1 MSVDLGKS
9 LGKEPASQP
18 DKGLGPDLGKKDR
31 IDRLAAL
38 TATGPDEA
46 GVSLTRDAFRRL
58 RRNPVAIFGAF
69 LVLIFV
75 FVAVFAPWLAPKDPK
90 TLYLIA
96 EVRPNNIPGSQAG
109 FPLGVDNL
117 GRDELSRLILG
128 SQQSLLIGIVSTL
141 MGLTAGMALG
151 ILAGGLGGRVDTVVM
166 RFVDIMLSIPGLLMA
181 ITVALLLGFN
191 PFSIMVAIAVT
202 QIPIFARL
210 LRGSMLAQ
218 RNSDYA
224 VASRCLGVPASKI
237 IFGHVLPNSVSP
249 VIVQATLSLATAI
262 IEAAALSFLGL
273 GNADRSI
280 PEWGSMLADAQ
291 DFLTVAPQLAFY
303 PCICIVIAALG
314 FTLLG
319 EALREALDPKFRR

>member
-1 MSVDLGKS
+1 MTGI
-9 LGKEPASQP
+9 
-18 DKGLGPDLGKKDR
+18 DLGKKER
-31 IDRLAAL
+31 IDRLAEL
-38 TATGPDEA
+38 TATGPDQG

-58 RRNPVAIFGAF
+58 RRNPVALLGAF
-69 LVLIFV
+69 LVFIFV
-75 FVAVFAPWLAPKDPK
+75 FVAAFAPLLAPKDPK
-90 TLYLIA
+90 TLYLLR
-96 EVRPNNIPGSQAG
+96 EVRPNFIPGSREG

-128 SQQSLLIGIVSTL
+128 SQQSLLIGVVSTI
-141 MGLTAGMALG
+141 MGLVVGMGFG
-151 ILAGGLGGRVDTVVM
+151 ILAGGLGGKIDTVVM
-166 RFVDIMLSIPGLLMA
+166 RLVDIMLSIPGLLMA

-191 PFSIMVAIAVT
+191 QFSIMVAIAVT
-202 QIPIFARL
+202 QVPIFARL

-224 VASRCLGVPASKI
+224 VASRCLGVPQRKI

-280 PEWGSMLADAQ
+280 PEWGSMLAEAQ
-291 DFLTVAPQLAFY
+291 QFLTVAPRLAVY
-303 PCICIVIAALG
+303 PAICIIITALG

-319 EALREALDPKFRR
+319 ESLREALDPKFRR

>member
-1 MSVDLGKS
+1 MTDL
-9 LGKEPASQP
+9 
-18 DKGLGPDLGKKDR
+18 DLGKKAR
-31 IDRLAAL
+31 IDRLAEL

-58 RRNPVAIFGAF
+58 RRNPVALLGAF

-75 FVAVFAPWLAPKDPK
+75 VVATFAPLLAPKDAR
-90 TLYLIA
+90 TLYLLR
-96 EVRPNNIPGSQAG
+96 EVRPNFIPGPREG

-128 SQQSLLIGIVSTL
+128 SQQSLLIGVVSTV
-141 MGLTAGMALG
+141 MGLVAGMALG
-151 ILAGGLGGRVDTVVM
+151 ILAGGLGGKVDTLVM
-166 RFVDIMLSIPGLLMA
+166 RLVDIMLSIPGLLMA

-191 PFSIMVAIAVT
+191 QFSIMTAIAVT

-224 VASRCLGVPASKI
+224 VAARCLGVPQGRI

-273 GNADRSI
+273 GNADRAI
-280 PEWGSMLADAQ
+280 PEWGSMLAEAQ
-291 DFLTVAPQLAFY
+291 DFLTVAPRLAFY
-303 PCICIVIAALG
+303 PCICIVVAALG